1 MKTIINTISF
11 LLFVLTLQSCSFNA
25 IKGNKTIIEKE
36 VSINDYSA
44 IEFSGSA
51 SLIYEQKTDAAPYF
65 RIEVDENIYPL
76 LTIEV
81 DNGTLS
87 IGSKE
92 NIRPTKYNI
101 YTNSTEL
108 KRLEASGSIK
118 AHLKGK
124 LVTDEM
130 NIETSGSATIQIDD
144 LTCGV
149 IRSNTAGS
157 GEITI
162 AGSANEMHCSAAGSG
177 KVKALSMVANNV
189 YCEVAGSGNF
199 AVHAVEY
206 LNVSIAGSGKVS
218 YKGEPKIDQS
228 ISGSGKIGRVE

>member
-1 MKTIINTISF
+1 MKTIINTLSL
-11 LLFVLTLQSCSFNA
+11 LLFVFTLQSCSFNA
-25 IKGNKTIIEKE
+25 IKGNGTIIEKE
-36 VSINDYSA
+36 VSIDNYSA
-44 IEFSGSA
+44 IEFSGGA
-51 SLIYEQKTDAAPYF
+51 SLVYEQKTDAAPYF

-81 DNGTLS
+81 NNGTLS

-92 NIRPTKYNI
+92 NIRPTKCNI
-101 YTNSTEL
+101 YTNSAEL
-108 KRLEASGSIK
+108 KGLEASGSLD

-130 NIETSGSATIQIDD
+130 DIETAGSATILIDD
-144 LTCGV
+144 LTCDI
-149 IRSNTAGS
+149 IRSESAGL
-157 GEITI
+157 GEITL
-162 AGSANEMHCSAAGSG
+162 AGSTNQMYCSSAGSG

-189 YCEVAGSGNF
+189 YCEIAGSGNF

-206 LNVSIAGSGKVS
+206 LNVSIAGSGEVT

-228 ISGSGKIGRVE
+228 ISGSGKISRVE